1 MEAFSNMGN
10 HLVSNS
16 AAAINATDDASTAD
30 PDESVLNLA
39 NGPRRRRRDE
49 DGSEDLQ
56 EGDMESVASMQVD
69 GANGTNG
76 TSGPAKAEEEKELPA
91 HACA

>member
-1 MEAFSNMGN
+1 MEAFSKLGN
-10 HLVSNS
+10 FEVSNS

-39 NGPRRRRRDE
+39 KGPRRRRHDDE
-49 DGSEDLQ
+49 GSDGLGEDDL
-56 EGDMESVASMQVD
+56 ESLASMQVD
-69 GANGTNG
+69 GANGQ
-76 TSGPAKAEEEKELPA
+76 ARVEEEKELPP

>member
-1 MEAFSNMGN
+1 MEAFSNLGN

-39 NGPRRRRRDE
+39 KGPRRRRHDDE
-49 DGSEDLQ
+49 GSDGLGEDDL
-56 EGDMESVASMQVD
+56 ESLASMQVD
-69 GANGTNG
+69 GVNGR
-76 TSGPAKAEEEKELPA
+76 ARVEEEKELPP

>member
-1 MEAFSNMGN
+1 MGN

-39 NGPRRRRRDE
+39 KGPRRRRHDDE
-49 DGSEDLQ
+49 EESDGLE
-56 EGDMESVASMQVD
+56 EGDLESVASMQVD
-69 GANGTNG
+69 GANG
-76 TSGPAKAEEEKELPA
+76 PAKVEEEKELPP

>member
-16 AAAINATDDASTAD
+16 AAAINATDGASTAD

-39 NGPRRRRRDE
+39 KGPRRRRHDDE
-49 DGSEDLQ
+49 ESDGFEDDDL
-56 EGDMESVASMQVD
+56 ESLASMQIDGKKAPVKVD
-69 GANGTNG
+69 
-76 TSGPAKAEEEKELPA
+76 EEKELPP
-91 HACA
+91 HACS

>member
-1 MEAFSNMGN
+1 MGN

-39 NGPRRRRRDE
+39 KGPRRRRHDDE
-49 DGSEDLQ
+49 EADGLEEDDL
-56 EGDMESVASMQVD
+56 ESLASMQLD
-69 GANGTNG
+69 GGK
-76 TSGPAKAEEEKELPA
+76 GPAKVEEEKELPS